1 MFRNTCSYQ
10 KTYKILAIDL
20 LFELNEISRL
30 SSVDRYTRISKVHE
44 MNGHLRIT
52 FYKYLLKRI
61 CEWFETFGH
70 LRYLKY
76 IYNST
81 KHKCD
86 NKSKQFAVALSSVIC
101 NFWWNSIITKKNL
114 TFMLFCCFFFVFLC
128 MNVSKQNVL
137 ESKYQWMVILFRNV

>member
-101 NFWWNSIITKKNL
+101 NFLVKLYHHKKESNFHVIL
-114 TFMLFCCFFFVFLC
+114 LFFFCFFMHERFETKRFG
-128 MNVSKQNVL
+128 
-137 ESKYQWMVILFRNV
+137 E

>member
-1 MFRNTCSYQ
+1 MFTTWLETRSYQ

-20 LFELNEISRL
+20 NEINRF

-44 MNGHLRIT
+44 MNGHLRMT

-61 CEWFETFGH
+61 CKWFETFGH

-101 NFWWNSIITKKNL
+101 NFLVKLYHHEK
-114 TFMLFCCFFFVFLC
+114 
-128 MNVSKQNVL
+128 
-137 ESKYQWMVILFRNV
+137 ESNFHVILFLFCFFMHERFETKRFGE